1 MDRKNYL
8 YLLHRISQSSV
19 HFRIEQTTLTNAHPN
34 ILLRHSVE
42 YLGSRTPPEF
52 LEKTEESYRLV
63 KILGKT
69 RASWTI

>member
-1 MDRKNYL
+1 MDRKDYL
-8 YLLHRISQSSV
+8 YLLHKISQSSNR
-19 HFRIEQTTLTNAHPN
+19 FRIEQTLTNAHPN

-52 LEKTEESYRLV
+52 IKKNEESYMLV
-63 KILGKT
+63 KMLGKT